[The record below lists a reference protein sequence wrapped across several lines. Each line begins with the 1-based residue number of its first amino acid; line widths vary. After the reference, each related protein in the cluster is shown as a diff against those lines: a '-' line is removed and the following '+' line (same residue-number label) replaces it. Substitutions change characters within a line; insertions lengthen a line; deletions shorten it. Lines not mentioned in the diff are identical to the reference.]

1 MNISVF
7 KCWMSVD
14 LKKPIDLDSFDEIR
28 KIDKGDMLSFCMD
41 APRHYSKAAQVAT
54 GFKVDFPKPE
64 NIIVAGMGGSAI
76 GGELLKDWAQ
86 DTSRVPIEVCRD
98 YHLPAYANKST
109 LVFCT
114 SYSGETEETLSV
126 FLEALKRKCKIV
138 SLSSGGAL
146 REFAEKLNVP
156 HLLVPSGM
164 APRAT
169 LPYLFLPLPTI
180 LEKIDFASGVN
191 AELRETIR
199 ILKQVSAENSPEKQT
214 KNNMAKTLATKING
228 TMPMVYGFRFYRA
241 VAQRM
246 KTQINENSKNLAK
259 WEYFP
264 ELNHNEI
271 VAWEEAE
278 EFASHVSVIF
288 VRDAD
293 EPEEIKN
300 RIEFTKETIN
310 KTSAK
315 TFEVWSKGKGKIAR
329 MSSIICTGDFTSVY
343 LAVLRGVDPTPVKTI
358 SILKE
363 RLKQTGVKEKT
374 VRELRKLSKG

>member
-1 MNISVF
+1 M
-7 KCWMSVD
+7 
-14 LKKPIDLDSFDEIR
+14 
-28 KIDKGDMLSFCMD
+28 
-41 APRHYSKAAQVAT
+41 
-54 GFKVDFPKPE
+54 
-64 NIIVAGMGGSAI
+64 
-76 GGELLKDWAQ
+76 
-86 DTSRVPIEVCRD
+86 CRD
-98 YHLPAYANKST
+98 YHLPAYANKNT

-126 FLEALKRKCKIV
+126 FLEALKRKCNDSQPKFRR
-138 SLSSGGAL
+138 ST
-146 REFAEKLNVP
+146 
-156 HLLVPSGM
+156 
-164 APRAT
+164 PR
-169 LPYLFLPLPTI
+169 
-180 LEKIDFASGVN
+180 VR
-191 AELRETIR
+191 RETQRPASAGPRRDGAKSYSSLPIPTVDDEFWRKSISSPESTQNYRETVR
-199 ILKQVSAENSPEKQT
+199 ILKLVSVENSPENQT
-214 KNNMAKTLATKING
+214 KNNVAKTLATKING
-228 TMPMVYGFRFYRA
+228 TIPIVYGFRFYRA

-278 EFASHVSVIF
+278 EFASRVSVVF

-300 RIEFTKETIN
+300 RIEFTKETIH

-315 TFEVWSKGKGKIAR
+315 TLEVWSKGNSRIAR
-329 MSSIICTGDFTSVY
+329 MSSIICIGDFASVY

>member
-1 MNISVF
+1 MGISVF

-28 KIDKGDMLSFCMD
+28 KIDKSDMISFCMD
-41 APRHYSKAAQVAT
+41 APRHYSKAAQVAK

-64 NIIVAGMGGSAI
+64 NIIIAGMGGSAI

-86 DTSRVPIEVCRD
+86 DTCRVPIEVCRD

-126 FLEALKRKCKIV
+126 FLEALQRKCKIV

-146 REFAEKLNVP
+146 REFAEKLNIP

-180 LEKIDFASGVN
+180 LEKIDFAFGVN
-191 AELRETIR
+191 AELRETMR
-199 ILKQVSAENSPEKQT
+199 ILKQVSVENSPENQT
-214 KNNMAKTLATKING
+214 KNNVAKTLAMKING
-228 TMPMVYGFRFYRA
+228 TIPMVYGFRFYRA

-278 EFASHVSVIF
+278 EFASRVSVVF
-288 VRDAD
+288 LRDAD

-315 TFEVWSKGKGKIAR
+315 TSEVWSKGNSKIAR
-329 MSSIICTGDFTSVY
+329 MSSIICTGDFASVY

-358 SILKE
+358 SVLKE